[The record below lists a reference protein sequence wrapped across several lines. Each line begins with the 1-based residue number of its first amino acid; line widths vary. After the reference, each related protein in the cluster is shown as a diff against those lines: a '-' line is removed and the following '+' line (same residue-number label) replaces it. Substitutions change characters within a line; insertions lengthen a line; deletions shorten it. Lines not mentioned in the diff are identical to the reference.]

1 MKSITFD
8 QEMCHIPIQ
17 ESNIKADQIKK
28 REMLSTAE
36 REGGKEGHRQCLLFA
51 FNRCI
56 SINITVITITIHAFF
71 RI

>member
-8 QEMCHIPIQ
+8 QEMCQIPIQ
-17 ESNIKADQIKK
+17 GSNIKADQIKK
-28 REMLSTAE
+28 EMLSTAE
-36 REGGKEGHRQCLLFA
+36 REGENEGLIQCLLFA

-56 SINITVITITIHAFF
+56 SINITVIAITIHAFF